1 MRRVNREQGFTLIE
15 ILIATAITAIVMI
28 AGTAF
33 IAKFARTSAAFAEGH
48 ELEESRG
55 TVAGIFRSDFDGA
68 GRNLTRSSPPGAGR
82 EMVVFLPVPDYRVD
96 TPGTATR
103 LTPETGAYP
112 STTSTRA
119 VGAGGSV
126 WEFTPSSPVCRNCW
140 TTLYGSDGSGRSL
153 AVDSLAPAPSAIV
166 IYENGSYAAT
176 SFGVG
181 VTIAPHIPGDTYQ
194 IRVELPTNTTTG
206 NVLRYY
212 RIRSGVRSLLYT
224 STNAVP
230 AYPQYLAA
238 YASDSGSAITN
249 ASVTAAP
256 IVNRVE
262 NITDVAQMPMD
273 GGVRLSGPVTIGSGG
288 QSATILA
295 GDSTIDAVSTIT
307 PFSSTDTDVTV
318 KVPRRGS
325 FITGDYVLLLD
336 FAGADASAVCQ
347 VTNANTQAN
356 TVVLTLARVKESGKA
371 WGRLWSSDAEHNHTF
386 PQGSAIVRLAP
397 PVTYAIAGDGR
408 LVRMEGARTST
419 VAFNTRTLMFTE
431 QTTVTGRSYA
441 ISATF
446 AAEGFETNDSQA
458 AETRATVE
466 YLSTPRALNLGSNQL
481 N

>member
-1 MRRVNREQGFTLIE
+1 MRRVKKESGFTLIE

-55 TVAGIFRSDFDGA
+55 TVAGVLRTDFDGA
-68 GRNLTRSSPPGAGR
+68 GRNLTRTSAPGAGK
-82 EMVVFLPVPDYRVD
+82 ETISFLPEPNYDVGA
-96 TPGTATR
+96 PGTATR
-103 LTPETGAYP
+103 LTRETGDHP

-119 VGAGGSV
+119 VGSGASV
-126 WEFTPSSPVCRNCW
+126 WEFTPSSPVCRNCS
-140 TTLYGSDGSGRSL
+140 TTLYGSDGSERSL

-181 VTIAPHIPGDTYQ
+181 VAIAPHIPGDTYQ
-194 IRVELPTNTTTG
+194 IRVELPTNTATG
-206 NVLRYY
+206 MVLRYY

-230 AYPQYLAA
+230 AYPQYLGA
-238 YASDSGSAITN
+238 YASDSGSSLTN

-256 IVNRVE
+256 IVNRIE
-262 NITDVAQMPMD
+262 NVTDVPQMPMD
-273 GGVRLSGPVTIGSGG
+273 GGVRLSGPITIGSGG
-288 QSATILA
+288 QSATILS

-318 KVPRRGS
+318 KIPKRGS
-325 FITGDYVLLLD
+325 FMTGDYVLLLD
-336 FAGADASAVCQ
+336 FTGASTALCQ
-347 VTNANTQAN
+347 VTNANTQTN
-356 TVVLTLARVKESGKA
+356 TVVLTLARVREGAKA
-371 WGRLWSSDAEHNHTF
+371 WGRLWSNDAEHNHAF
-386 PQGSAIVRLAP
+386 PPGSAIVRLAP
-397 PVTYAIAGDGR
+397 PVTYTLAADGR

-419 VAFNTRTLMFTE
+419 VAFNTRALMFTE

-446 AAEGFETNDSQA
+446 AAEGFETNDTQT